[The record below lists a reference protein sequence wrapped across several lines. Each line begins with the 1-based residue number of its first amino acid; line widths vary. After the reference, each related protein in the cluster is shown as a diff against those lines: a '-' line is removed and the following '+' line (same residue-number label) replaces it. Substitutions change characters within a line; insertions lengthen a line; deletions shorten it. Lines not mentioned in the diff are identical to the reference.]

1 MLNDDVNRI
10 SLSGESYAIKC
21 SLLVLEKIQDKYGDV
36 GAFEDKIIVFERSD
50 EDEKKIKVRYP
61 DPEAVCDALFW
72 FCQEGETIEAEK
84 RGGKPKELTRDGLAR
99 KVDTTIFDIATE
111 LHREFMNCFR
121 TKKENPTKITAKKEH
136 PQK

>member
-1 MLNDDVNRI
+1 MLNDDLNRI

-61 DPEAVCDALFW
+61 DP
-72 FCQEGETIEAEK
+72 
-84 RGGKPKELTRDGLAR
+84 
-99 KVDTTIFDIATE
+99 
-111 LHREFMNCFR
+111 
-121 TKKENPTKITAKKEH
+121 
-136 PQK
+136 